1 MDGMENEFSHHI
13 TIWSLIMIAT
23 WLDYTSWP
31 LSGHCDPSPVCC
43 DENDVPRLGMHS
55 QNVRNSDSFH
65 APVNLR
71 MNRRRNWKFDFN
83 ILTFLWTPQETRLWT
98 MNAFHSIKETKDVFP
113 IKMWTTCKMKILS
126 PAEEWMEC
134 NVRIKSEVYE
144 SASLFWPS
152 RLWPVGP

>member
-1 MDGMENEFSHHI
+1 MFMWTPRYNGSDLYNRWTMDGMENEFSHHI

-65 APVNLR
+65 APVNLI
-71 MNRRRNWKFDFN
+71 MNERTQKLKVWLQYFDLSLN
-83 ILTFLWTPQETRLWT
+83 TTRDAT
-98 MNAFHSIKETKDVFP
+98 MNAFRGIIETKDVFP
-113 IKMWTTCKMKILS
+113 IKMWPTCKMKILS
-126 PAEEWMEC
+126 PAEEWDGM
-134 NVRIKSEVYE
+134 
-144 SASLFWPS
+144 
-152 RLWPVGP
+152 